1 MWKLRMREEG
11 SMSSTEAPPII
22 YNLFPRL
29 AGPFMDWGAHLERAA
44 AMGFNWVFINP
55 IQDCGYSG
63 SMYAIKDHY
72 KIDRRY
78 LDPSS
83 GLSAEEQFKAV
94 LARAHG
100 LGLRVMLDV
109 VINHTAFDSVLADA
123 HPDWYKRDSQGS
135 LMHPGAPDT
144 GTVWGDLATID
155 NEHAGDR
162 ENLWRYWGDL
172 IAYYLSLG
180 LDGFRCDAAYQ
191 VPIPLWQRV
200 MQRGRSVNP
209 AAKFF
214 AETLGCDPRLCIE
227 LAQAGFD
234 YNFNSSKWWN
244 FRDSWALEQ
253 YEQNR
258 QRGSPSISFPDSHDT
273 TRLAADLNGNLPG
286 IKLRYLFAATFSAG
300 VMMVAGYEFCFQRR
314 LDVVE
319 TRPEDWEPAQCDLT
333 EFIRATNALKAGLQ
347 VFREESRIDV
357 LASPN
362 SQIFAMRKTSADE
375 RQRALVI
382 LNTNL
387 NEQQYFRIDGLQELL
402 GYPREIRDLSTEN
415 RLDTIHGF
423 YEAHLQPAQVVI
435 LWGER

>member
-1 MWKLRMREEG
+1 
-11 SMSSTEAPPII
+11 MSSAEKPPII

-29 AGPFMDWGAHLERAA
+29 IGPFTKWGDHLERAA
-44 AMGFNWVFINP
+44 SMGFNWIFINP

-72 KIDRRY
+72 RIDRRY
-78 LDPSS
+78 LNPGSR
-83 GLSAEEQFKAV
+83 LSEKKQFRAV
-94 LARAHG
+94 LDQAHS
-100 LGLRVMLDV
+100 LGLKVMLDLV
-109 VINHTAFDSVLADA
+109 VNHTAFDSVLAEA
-123 HPDWYKRDSQGS
+123 HPDWYRRDSQGS
-135 LMHPGAPDT
+135 LMHPCAPDT
-144 GTVWGDLATID
+144 GKVWGDLATLD
-155 NEHAGDR
+155 NENAPDR
-162 ENLWRYWGDL
+162 EGLWHYWEDL

-200 MQRGRSVNP
+200 IQRGRSVKP

-227 LAQAGFD
+227 LACAGFD

-244 FRDSWALEQ
+244 FRDPWALEQ

-258 QRGSPSISFPDSHDT
+258 QHGSPSVSFPDSHDT
-273 TRLAADLNGNLPG
+273 TRLAADLNGNLPA
-286 IKLRYLFAATFSAG
+286 IKLRYLFAATFSTG
-300 VMMVAGYEFCFQRR
+300 LMMVAGYEFCFAKQ
-314 LDVVE
+314 LDVVA
-319 TRPEDWEPAQCDLT
+319 TRPEDWEPARCDLT
-333 EFIRATNALKAGLQ
+333 GFIRAANALKAGLQ

-357 LASPN
+357 MASPN

-387 NEQQYFRIDGLQELL
+387 NEPQYFRIDGLEELL
-402 GYPREIRDLSTEN
+402 GHPREVRDLSIEN
-415 RLDTIHGF
+415 RLDKIHGF

>member
-1 MWKLRMREEG
+1 
-11 SMSSTEAPPII
+11 MSSAETPPII

-29 AGPFMDWGAHLERAA
+29 AGPFKNWRPHLERAA

-55 IQDCGYSG
+55 VQECGYSG
-63 SMYAIKDHY
+63 SMYAIKDHH

-78 LDPSS
+78 LDPGS
-83 GLSAEEQFKAV
+83 GLSEEEQFQTV
-94 LARAHG
+94 LAQARG
-100 LGLRVMLDV
+100 LGLKVMLDLV
-109 VINHTAFDSVLADA
+109 VNHTAFDSVLVGA

-135 LMHPGAPDT
+135 LLHPCAPDT
-144 GTVWGDLATID
+144 GKVWGDLAAID
-155 NEHAGDR
+155 NENARDR
-162 ENLWRYWGDL
+162 ESLWRYWGDL

-191 VPIPLWQRV
+191 VPIPLWQHV
-200 MQRGRSVNP
+200 IERGRSVNP

-214 AETLGCDPRLCIE
+214 AETLGCNPRLCIE

-244 FRDSWALEQ
+244 FRDPWALEQ

-258 QRGSPSISFPDSHDT
+258 LHGSPSVSFADSHDT
-273 TRLAADLNGNLPG
+273 TRLAADLDGNLPA
-286 IKLRYLFAATFSAG
+286 IKLRYLFAATFSTG
-300 VMMVAGYEFCFQRR
+300 VMMVAGYEFCFEKQ

-319 TRPEDWEPAQCDLT
+319 TRPEDWEPARCDLT
-333 EFIRATNALKAGLQ
+333 EFIRAANALKAGLQ

-357 LASPN
+357 LALPN
-362 SQIFAMRKTSADE
+362 SRIFAMRKISADE
-375 RQRALVI
+375 RERALVI

-387 NEQQYFRIDGLQELL
+387 NEPQHFRIDGLHELL
-402 GYPREIRDLSTEN
+402 GHPREIRDVSIEN

-423 YEAHLQPAQVVI
+423 YETHLQPAQVVI
-435 LWGER
+435 LWGENGVRSGKFHF